1 MPVLAIPDESMDVSV
16 CDPEVQTLLVGT
28 GEALRI
34 HPLWCSPAAFHLT
47 PGARLA
53 GAGLT
58 LEEERRQ
65 RGHSSGVRGLRRRC
79 NVVCLL
85 PAGEREG

>member
-47 PGARLA
+47 PGARLPQ
-53 GAGLT
+53 GL
-58 LEEERRQ
+58 
-65 RGHSSGVRGLRRRC
+65 V
-79 NVVCLL
+79 
-85 PAGEREG
+85 